1 MTNNAI
7 TYRFNGSARKIT
19 TPIGVSMPN
28 GNLLEFIAVWD
39 TGATN
44 SVITF
49 DVAKRLNLCPEGSIV
64 VNGVTGSQSVDTYL
78 VTFTLPNGF
87 SKDIFTASCSVAI
100 GCDVLI
106 GMDII
111 SNVDLAIT
119 SGSHGTTFSI
129 KTPHG
134 NEIDF
139 SSQPSYS

>member
-1 MTNNAI
+1 MKSNAI
-7 TYRFNGSARKIT
+7 TYRYNDFAIEII
-19 TPIGVSMPN
+19 TPIYVSMPN
-28 GNLLEFIAVWD
+28 GNSLEFIAVWD

-49 DVAKRLNLCPEGSIV
+49 DVVRRLNLYSEGSTIIS
-64 VNGVTGSQSVDTYL
+64 GVTGSQVVDSYL

-87 SKDIFTASCSVAI
+87 SKDIFTTSCTEAI

-111 SNVDLAIT
+111 SIVDFAIT
-119 SGSHGTTFSI
+119 SGSHGTTFSF
-129 KTPHG
+129 KTPPG

-139 SSQPSYS
+139 SAQPLQS

>member
-1 MTNNAI
+1 MISNAI

-28 GNLLEFIAVWD
+28 GNSLEVVAVWD

-44 SVITF
+44 SVITL
-49 DVAKRLNLCPEGSIV
+49 DVAKRLNLCS
-64 VNGVTGSQSVDTYL
+64 D
-78 VTFTLPNGF
+78 
-87 SKDIFTASCSVAI
+87 KDIFATSCTAAI

-111 SNVDLAIT
+111 SMVDFAIT
-119 SGSHGTTFSI
+119 SGQHGTTFSF

-134 NEIDF
+134 KEIDF
-139 SSQPSYS
+139 MQT

>member
-1 MTNNAI
+1 MINNAI
-7 TYRFNGSARKIT
+7 TYRFNGAARKII

-28 GNLLEFIAVWD
+28 GNPLEIVAVWD
-39 TGATN
+39 TGATS
-44 SVITF
+44 SVITV
-49 DVAKRLNLCPEGSIV
+49 DVARRLNLCPEGTTV

-87 SKDIFTASCSVAI
+87 SKDIFVVSCSEAI
-100 GCDVLI
+100 GCDVLV

-111 SNVDLAIT
+111 SIVDLAIT
-119 SGSHGTTFSI
+119 SGSHGTTFSF

-139 SSQPSYS
+139 SVV